1 MILFEGDETE
11 PDLKSDGERAFY
23 SGAQEM
29 VMRWSRRAGCDWPE
43 GFQPYAIFDLD
54 QYVTGTETQTFRVES
69 GCSEGIS
76 IELWV
81 GEDGSHAPGYGDAFV
96 DALVS
101 WLMAQE

>member
-1 MILFEGDETE
+1 M
-11 PDLKSDGERAFY
+11 
-23 SGAQEM
+23 
-29 VMRWSRRAGCDWPE
+29 
-43 GFQPYAIFDLD
+43 
-54 QYVTGTETQTFRVES
+54 TGTETQTFRVES